1 MSSIR
6 NEYNEFKQDPIY
18 EELEIDGDLVLIT
31 ERLNRSTV
39 NRLNNSITRF
49 DKKFSPYNEKLP
61 AIAEIIKAAE
71 DGLYLV
77 LTGKMGSRNASKMLE
92 RMGIIHNILSDF
104 FGRDLAMLLKMP
116 YFKAA
121 KLTPDIKLNEL
132 AVDDHNVKVIR
143 RTFASALKPSELER
157 KLFRKVFRN
166 FEMPTL
172 NWNEAAKQLV
182 CLTYNELAD
191 LSDIE
196 RIPMIVAD
204 LKDKQ
209 EEEISG
215 GDSEVLE
222 ETGLEE
228 YGRGYGQRASG
239 AGGKLLG
246 GLGKVA
252 GTTAKAGVATAAVG
266 AVGVGVA
273 AGAAGK
279 AIYNRFKSRSAEMT
293 KEIDKLQSYVKDMP
307 GFENVSGALSALR
320 NQSKIASQA
329 KFSTNGGIKGFLSH
343 PSVVV
348 MKQAVLATKA
358 IEGVITAWNEHIKS
372 TYSAGIKQ
380 EDLPLIKKEL
390 DNRIKGGVFSKIG
403 KFVAGVKPFPGL
415 SADDIIFAVMAL
427 ASQGVVNQEETK
439 ENTIVKPGIVQ
450 GIKNAVLPEHLVE
463 LGSLIAEHVLTEDY
477 KELEDLVSKL
487 SSVSKSPEGKA
498 DDNMAKE
505 LTADQKQAVSPVSKP
520 ETQNQEQETI
530 PLRKPEEM
538 ATIEASMKDII
549 NTSAAKVSALYS
561 KNPEEKKALDERIKA
576 IGMPGVVDA
585 DSAIVF
591 LTKNQAVLSL
601 EQEILKLKALFAS
614 LPEQPSS
621 APSSASQVPAAATVP
636 KVAPVQTPTIP
647 ANQDVTPENT
657 PTFE

>member
-1 MSSIR
+1 MSNIR
-6 NEYNEFKQDPIY
+6 NEYNEFKQRASQDLIY
-18 EELEIDGDLVLIT
+18 EELETDGDLILIT

-39 NRLNNSITRF
+39 TRLNNSITRF

-143 RTFASALKPSELER
+143 RTFSSALKPSAEER
-157 KLFRKVFRN
+157 RLFKKVFRS

-172 NWNEAAKQLV
+172 DWNEAAKQLV
-182 CLTYNELAD
+182 SLTYNELAD

-215 GDSEVLE
+215 GASLDES
-222 ETGLEE
+222 GLEE
-228 YGRGYGQRASG
+228 RSSNGQQASG
-239 AGGKLLG
+239 AGAKLLG
-246 GLGKVA
+246 GAGRIAGTAAKVGVA
-252 GTTAKAGVATAAVG
+252 GATVG
-266 AVGVGVA
+266 AVGVGVV

-279 AIYNRFKSRSAEMT
+279 AIYDRFKSRSAEMT
-293 KEIDKLQSYVKDMP
+293 KEIDKLQNYVKDMP

-329 KFSTNGGIKGFLSH
+329 RFSTNGGIKGFLSH

-372 TYSAGIKQ
+372 TYSAGIKP

-390 DNRIKGGVFSKIG
+390 DNRIKGGVFAKIG

-415 SADDIIFAVMAL
+415 SADDIISAVMAL
-427 ASQGVVNQEETK
+427 ASQGVVNQKEAK
-439 ENTIVKPGIVQ
+439 ENATAKPGVVQ
-450 GIKNAVLPEHLVE
+450 GIKNAVLPERLAI
-463 LGSLIAEHVLTEDY
+463 LGSLITEHVLTEDY

-498 DDNMAKE
+498 DDDMAKE
-505 LTADQKQAVSPVSKP
+505 LTTDQKQVIDPVSKA
-520 ETQNQEQETI
+520 EQQKQEI
-530 PLRKPEEM
+530 VPLRKPEE
-538 ATIEASMKDII
+538 APGVEVSMKDVI
-549 NTSAAKVSALYS
+549 NTSGAKVSALYNQ
-561 KNPEEKKALDERIKA
+561 NPAEKKALDERIKA
-576 IGMPGVVDA
+576 IGIPDVVDS

-601 EQEILKLKALFAS
+601 EQEILKLKALFTS
-614 LPEQPSS
+614 LPELPPTVQAQPE
-621 APSSASQVPAAATVP
+621 AATVP
-636 KVAPVQTPTIP
+636 KVASVQTP
-647 ANQDVTPENT
+647 ANQEITPQNT
-657 PTFE
+657 PTFEE